1 MATKAGVSKKKTG
14 PKPVV
19 RDALEEIGIKAIAG
33 RIEAGETISEI
44 SRSVGVSFGTLS
56 TWLRS
61 SDNADV
67 SARAREASAE
77 AWLGRGLETIAS
89 ALDKEGGIDASAAKA
104 YAQECARRA
113 ALRNPK
119 YIEKTAHDISGTL
132 SLSIADAI
140 RQTKA

>member
-77 AWLGRGLETIAS
+77 AWLDRGLETIAS

-132 SLSIADAI
+132 SLSISDAI
-140 RQTKA
+140 RQAKA

>member
-77 AWLGRGLETIAS
+77 AWLDRGLETIAS

>member
-1 MATKAGVSKKKTG
+1 MATKAGTVKKKTG
-14 PKPVV
+14 PNPVV
-19 RDALEEIGIKAIAG
+19 RDALEEMGIEAIAG
-33 RIEAGETISEI
+33 RIEAGETMSEI
-44 SRSVGVSFGTLS
+44 ARSLQINISTLS
-56 TWLRS
+56 RWLRLG
-61 SDNADV
+61 DNEQV

-77 AWLGRGLETIAS
+77 AWLDRGLETVAS
-89 ALDKEGGIDASAAKA
+89 ALDKQSGIDASAAKA

-140 RQTKA
+140 RQAKA